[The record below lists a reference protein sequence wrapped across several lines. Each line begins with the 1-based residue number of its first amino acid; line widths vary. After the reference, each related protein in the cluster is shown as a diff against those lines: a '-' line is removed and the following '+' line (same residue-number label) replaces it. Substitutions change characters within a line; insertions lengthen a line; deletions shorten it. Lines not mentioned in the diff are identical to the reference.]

1 MPKKKEKVVML
12 PRPPSPIVGER
23 PSHNLAS
30 GTTIRISE
38 ERRDR
43 VVARSTRMD
52 QTYDSVLREILD
64 RLEEL
69 EELERDIKAQGPEAI
84 RLMKDAAALAK
95 KGRQK

>member
-1 MPKKKEKVVML
+1 MPKKKDKVVML

-38 ERRDR
+38 EVRDR
-43 VVARSTRMD
+43 IIARSTRMD
-52 QTYDSVLREILD
+52 QTYDSVLRELLD
-64 RLEEL
+64 EVE
-69 EELERDIKAQGPEAI
+69 
-84 RLMKDAAALAK
+84 